1 MLLKKEEVVKMFQNI
16 KDKMFKNTKDETE
29 RKETILTNVISKK
42 FLLLY
47 IVTFMVSAVTM
58 GQDVSPFSLALVA
71 ATAASEIPVIAI
83 IIIALIGN
91 IVGAGASSIASFIV
105 TMLLFFAS
113 FLVKEP
119 RYNDEE
125 RNEKIKLGRRL
136 VIASL
141 LVNVI
146 KAFLSGFML
155 YDIFVAISITIITF
169 IFYKVFVNSLRALVD
184 FGEKKAFSIE
194 EVIGTSLLLAIALCF
209 FGDFKIL
216 GFSIKNVL
224 SIFIVLLLGWKNGI
238 LVGATS
244 GITIGVTL
252 GIIDN
257 NEPLVVAA
265 YAISGMIAG
274 ALNKLGRP
282 GVIIG
287 FVFGNIVLSYASN
300 GGVKDLILFKEILIA
315 GIALLAVPRNI
326 SINIEDLIGKDKM
339 LPAASN
345 RGLNKSKEVAQKLNN
360 VSKAV
365 KVMANAYRSSAS
377 MCAEDEDIIQ
387 KNKKTFIIEFLN
399 QLENLK
405 DNMLYDYLVDVD
417 GANVNN
423 IFNLLMDRQT
433 INEKELIEILAKE
446 NNYII
451 GFDEKGSKEEKDLKI
466 MVEAINSAYKIG
478 KLNFIWTSKLK
489 EEKQN
494 MESQLNGVSKAILNI
509 AEDMQKESIGN
520 NEYQEEEEQIV
531 YILKQKDILVQ
542 DISIRKNSSERF
554 IVELYIEETTIKDVD
569 IFIENTLTK
578 ILNEKMI
585 ITTEE
590 DLKFEKMT
598 KYTCMADDRFLISI
612 GQAGA
617 VKDHR
622 EISGD
627 SILKIR
633 LKDGK
638 YLLAVSDGMG
648 SGPEA
653 RKSSQIVIKMLQ
665 RLLNSGFEKSTS
677 IDLINTSLLN
687 VSEDVFATLDIAIV
701 DLYKG
706 NVEFIKSGACPT
718 YIKDGKKVQI
728 IKSLALPAGILKD
741 ITGEI
746 FDKDIENEEIMV
758 MCTDGII
765 DSNVEYKNKEL
776 WVKYLL
782 EDIENANPQK
792 IADIVLNESI
802 DNNFGK
808 VKDDMSVIVCKFV
821 HK

>member
-1 MLLKKEEVVKMFQNI
+1 MFQNI
-16 KDKMFKNTKDETE
+16 KDKISKNTNEETD
-29 RKETILTNVISKK
+29 RNQTILSNVFSKK
-42 FLLLY
+42 YILLY
-47 IVTFMVSAVTM
+47 IVTFMVSTISM
-58 GQDVSPFSLALVA
+58 GQDVSPFSLAIVVA
-71 ATAASEIPVIAI
+71 AAASEIPIIALMV
-83 IIIALIGN
+83 IALIGN
-91 IVGAGASSIASFIV
+91 IVGAGGSSIAPYIV
-105 TMLLFFAS
+105 TLLVFFAS
-113 FLVKEP
+113 FLAKEP

-125 RNEKIKLGRRL
+125 KNEKINLGRRL
-136 VIASL
+136 IISAL
-141 LVNVI
+141 IVNTI
-146 KAFLSGFML
+146 KVFISGFML
-155 YDIFVAISITIITF
+155 YDLFVAISTAIITF
-169 IFYKVFVNSLRALVD
+169 IFYKVFVNSLSALVG
-184 FGEKKAFSIE
+184 FGEKRAFSIE
-194 EVIGTSLLLAIALCF
+194 EVIGASLLLAISLCF
-209 FGDFKIL
+209 FGDFRVL
-216 GFSIKNVL
+216 GFSIKNVF

-238 LVGATS
+238 LIGTS
-244 GITIGVTL
+244 SGVTIGVTL

-265 YAISGMIAG
+265 YALSGMIAG

-287 FVFGNIVLSYASN
+287 FIFGNIVLSYASN
-300 GGVKDLILFKEILIA
+300 GGVQDLILFKEILIA
-315 GIALLAVPRNI
+315 GIALLAVPKSIN
-326 SINIEDLIGKDKM
+326 INIEDILGKDKM
-339 LPAASN
+339 LPIAKN
-345 RGLNKSKEVAQKLNN
+345 RGLNKSKEAINKLNN

-365 KVMANAYRSSAS
+365 KVMANAYKDSLTS
-377 MCAEDEDIIQ
+377 EIEGIDITE
-387 KNKKTFIIEFLN
+387 KNKKTFIMEFLN

-405 DNMLYDYLVDVD
+405 NNMLYDYLIDVD
-417 GANVNN
+417 GTNVGN
-423 IFNLLMDRQT
+423 IFNILM
-433 INEKELIEILAKE
+433 EKQSIHEDELIKILEEDNK
-446 NNYII
+446 YLI
-451 GFDEKGSKEEKDLKI
+451 GVDIEGSKEANDIKD

-494 MESQLNGVSKAILNI
+494 MENQLNGVSRAILDI
-509 AEDMQKESIGN
+509 AEDMKNDNADNS
-520 NEYQEEEEQIV
+520 EYLQEAEQISQ
-531 YILKQKDILVQ
+531 LFKQKDMLLQ
-542 DISIRKNSSERF
+542 DISIKKNSSDRF
-554 IVELYIEETTIKDVD
+554 IIELYIEENKVKDID
-569 IFIENTLTK
+569 KIIENTLTK
-578 ILNEKMI
+578 VLNEKII

-598 KYTCMADDRFLISI
+598 KYTCMADDRYLISI

-617 VKDHR
+617 VKDHKD
-622 EISGD
+622 ISGD
-627 SILKIR
+627 SVLKIR

-638 YLLAVSDGMG
+638 YLIVISDGMG

-665 RLLNSGFEKSTS
+665 RLLNSGFEKNTS
-677 IDLINTSLLN
+677 IDLINSSLLN

-718 YIKDGKKVQI
+718 YIKNGKKIQI

-782 EDIENANPQK
+782 EDMENNNPQK
-792 IADIVLNESI
+792 IADIVLNEAI

-808 VKDDMSVIVCKFV
+808 IKDDMSVVVCKFV

>member
-1 MLLKKEEVVKMFQNI
+1 MFQNI
-16 KDKMFKNTKDETE
+16 KEKISKNTKEETE
-29 RKETILTNVISKK
+29 RNQTILTNVFSRKYI
-42 FLLLY
+42 LLY
-47 IVTFMVSAVTM
+47 IVTFMASTVNM
-58 GQDVSPFSLALVA
+58 GQDVSPFSLAIVVA
-71 ATAASEIPVIAI
+71 AAASEIPI
-83 IIIALIGN
+83 IGLMAVALIGN
-91 IVGAGASSIASFIV
+91 IVGAGGISIAPYIV
-105 TMLLFFAS
+105 TLLLFFAS
-113 FLVKEP
+113 FLAKEQ

-125 RNEKIKLGRRL
+125 KNEKIKLGRRL

-141 LVNVI
+141 IVNAI
-146 KAFLSGFML
+146 KVLISGFML
-155 YDIFVAISITIITF
+155 YDLFVAISATIITF
-169 IFYKVFVNSLRALVD
+169 IFYKVFVNSLSALVG
-184 FGEKKAFSIE
+184 FGEKRAFSIE
-194 EVIGTSLLLAIALCF
+194 EVIGASLLLAISLCF

-216 GFSIKNVL
+216 GFSVKNVL

-238 LVGATS
+238 LVGTTT
-244 GITIGVTL
+244 GVTIGVTL

-274 ALNKLGRP
+274 ALNKLGRA
-282 GVIIG
+282 GVIVG
-287 FVFGNIVLSYASN
+287 FIFGNIVLSYASN
-300 GGVKDLILFKEILIA
+300 GGVHDLILFKEILIA
-315 GIALLAVPRNI
+315 GIALLAVPK
-326 SINIEDLIGKDKM
+326 SITLNIENIIGKEKM
-339 LPAASN
+339 LPVANN
-345 RGLNKSKEVAQKLNN
+345 RGLNKSKEAIQRLNN

-365 KVMANAYRSSAS
+365 KVMANAYKTSLSSDTK
-377 MCAEDEDIIQ
+377 ELDITE
-387 KNKKTFIIEFLN
+387 KNKKTFIMEFLN

-405 DNMLYDYLVDVD
+405 DNMLYEYLIDVD
-417 GANVNN
+417 GENVDN
-423 IFNLLMDRQT
+423 IFNLLMDKQA
-433 INEKELIEILAKE
+433 INEKELIKILAQD
-446 NNYII
+446 NNYLI
-451 GFDEKGSKEEKDLKI
+451 GFDEEGSKESKDLKN

-494 MESQLNGVSKAILNI
+494 MESQLNGVSRAILDI
-509 AEDMQKESIGN
+509 AEDMKNENIDN
-520 NEYQEEEEQIV
+520 NEYQEEAEQIIQ
-531 YILKQKDILVQ
+531 ILKQKDLLVQ
-542 DISIRKNSSERF
+542 DISIKKNSSDRF
-554 IVELYIEETTIKDVD
+554 IVELYIEENKTKDID
-569 IFIENTLTK
+569 KIIENTLTK
-578 ILNEKMI
+578 VLNEKII

-598 KYTCMADDRFLISI
+598 KYTCMADDKFLISI

-617 VKDHR
+617 VKDHKD
-622 EISGD
+622 ISGD
-627 SILKIR
+627 SVLKIR

-638 YLLAVSDGMG
+638 YLIVISDGMG

-665 RLLNSGFEKSTS
+665 RLLNSGFEKNTS
-677 IDLINTSLLN
+677 IDLINSSLLN

-718 YIKDGKKVQI
+718 YIKNGKKIQI

-782 EDIENANPQK
+782 EDMENNNPQK
-792 IADIVLNESI
+792 IADIVLNEAI

-808 VKDDMSVIVCKFV
+808 IKDDMSVIVCKFV

>member
-1 MLLKKEEVVKMFQNI
+1 MFQNI
-16 KDKMFKNTKDETE
+16 KDKITKNTNEETE
-29 RKETILTNVISKK
+29 RNQTILANVFSKK
-42 FLLLY
+42 YILLY
-47 IVTFMVSAVTM
+47 IVTFMASTITM
-58 GQDVSPFSLALVA
+58 GQDVSPFSLAIVVA
-71 ATAASEIPVIAI
+71 AAASEIPI
-83 IIIALIGN
+83 IGLITVALIGN
-91 IVGAGASSIASFIV
+91 IVGAGGVSIAPYIV
-105 TMLLFFAS
+105 TLLLFFAS
-113 FLVKEP
+113 FLAKEP
-119 RYNDEE
+119 RYNYEDK
-125 RNEKIKLGRRL
+125 NEKIKLGRRL

-141 LVNVI
+141 IVNILKVLI
-146 KAFLSGFML
+146 SGFML
-155 YDIFVAISITIITF
+155 YDLFVAISITIITF
-169 IFYKVFVNSLRALVD
+169 IFYKVFVNSLSALVS
-184 FGEKKAFSIE
+184 FGEKRAFSIE
-194 EVIGTSLLLAIALCF
+194 EVIGASLLFAISLCF
-209 FGDFKIL
+209 FGDLKVF

-238 LVGATS
+238 LVGTTS
-244 GITIGVTL
+244 GVTIGVTL

-265 YAISGMIAG
+265 YALSGMIAG

-287 FVFGNIVLSYASN
+287 FIFGNIVLSYASN
-300 GGVKDLILFKEILIA
+300 GGVHDLILFKEILIA
-315 GIALLAVPRNI
+315 GIALLAVPKNI
-326 SINIEDLIGKDKM
+326 TINIDNILGKEKM
-339 LPAASN
+339 LPIANN
-345 RGLNKSKEVAQKLNN
+345 RGLNKSKEAIQRLNN

-365 KVMANAYRSSAS
+365 KVMANAYKTSLLS
-377 MCAEDEDIIQ
+377 DIKENDITE
-387 KNKKTFIIEFLN
+387 KNKKTFNMELLN

-405 DNMLYDYLVDVD
+405 DNMLYEYLIDVD
-417 GANVNN
+417 GANVDN
-423 IFNLLMDRQT
+423 IFNLLMDKQS
-433 INEKELIEILAKE
+433 INEKELIEILAQD
-446 NNYII
+446 NNYLI
-451 GFDEKGSKEEKDLKI
+451 GFEEEGSKEAKDLKN
-466 MVEAINSAYKIG
+466 MVEAINTAYKIG

-494 MESQLNGVSKAILNI
+494 MESQLNGVSRAILDI
-509 AEDMQKESIGN
+509 AEDMQKDNVEI
-520 NEYQEEEEQIV
+520 NEYQEEAEQIV
-531 YILKQKDILVQ
+531 QILKQKDVLVQ
-542 DISIRKNSSERF
+542 DISIKKNSSQRF
-554 IVELYIEETTIKDVD
+554 IIELYIEECKVKDID
-569 IFIENTLTK
+569 KIIENTLTK
-578 ILNEKMI
+578 VLNEKII

-617 VKDHR
+617 VKDHKD
-622 EISGD
+622 ISGD
-627 SILKIR
+627 SVLKIR

-638 YLLAVSDGMG
+638 YLIVISDGMG

-677 IDLINTSLLN
+677 IDLINSSLLN

-718 YIKDGKKVQI
+718 YIKNGKKIQI

-741 ITGEI
+741 IAGEI

-782 EDIENANPQK
+782 EDMENNNPQK
-792 IADIVLNESI
+792 IADIVINEAI

-808 VKDDMSVIVCKFV
+808 IKDDMSVVVCKFV

>member
-1 MLLKKEEVVKMFQNI
+1 MFQNI
-16 KDKMFKNTKDETE
+16 KDKMFKNTKEETE

-42 FLLLY
+42 YILLY
-47 IVTFMVSAVTM
+47 IVTFMASTVTM
-58 GQDVSPFSLALVA
+58 GQDVSPFSLALVTA
-71 ATAASEIPVIAI
+71 AAASEIPVIAI
-83 IIIALIGN
+83 IVMALIGN

-105 TMLLFFAS
+105 TLLLFFAS

-125 RNEKIKLGRRL
+125 KNEKIKLGRRL
-136 VIASL
+136 VISSL
-141 LVNVI
+141 LVNII
-146 KAFLSGFML
+146 KVFISGFML
-155 YDIFVAISITIITF
+155 YDLFAQISVTIITF
-169 IFYKVFVNSLRALVD
+169 IFYKVFANSIVALVD

-194 EVIGTSLLLAIALCF
+194 EVIGTSLLLSISLCC
-209 FGDFKIL
+209 FGDFRIL

-238 LVGATS
+238 LVGTTS
-244 GITIGVTL
+244 GVTIGVTL

-257 NEPLVVAA
+257 TEPLVVAA

-287 FVFGNIVLSYASN
+287 FIFGNIVLSYASN

-326 SINIEDLIGKDKM
+326 SLNIENIIGNDKM

-345 RGLNKSKEVAQKLNN
+345 RGLNKSKEVVQKLSN

-365 KVMANAYRSSAS
+365 EVMANAYKSSKTMQAS
-377 MCAEDEDIIQ
+377 EEDDIVQ
-387 KNKKTFIIEFLN
+387 KNKRTFIMELLN

-405 DNMLYDYLVDVD
+405 ENMIYEYLEDVD
-417 GANVNN
+417 GVNVQN
-423 IFNLLMDRQT
+423 IFDLLMEKQS
-433 INEKELIEILAKE
+433 INQKDLVEILAKD
-446 NNYII
+446 NKYLI
-451 GFDEKGSKEEKDLKI
+451 GFDEKNSKEEKDLKD
-466 MVEAINSAYKIG
+466 MVNAINSAYKIG
-478 KLNFIWTSKLK
+478 KLNFIWTSRLK

-494 MESQLNGVSKAILNI
+494 MENQLNGVSRAILDI
-509 AEDMQKESIGN
+509 AEDMQKESVDSN
-520 NEYQEEEEQIV
+520 KYQEEAEQITH
-531 YILKQKDILVQ
+531 ILKQKEILVQ
-542 DISIRKNSSERF
+542 DIAIKKNSSDRF
-554 IVELYIEETTIKDVD
+554 FVELYIEETNIRDVD
-569 IFIENTLTK
+569 KIIENTLTK
-578 ILNEKMI
+578 VLNEKI
-585 ITTEE
+585 VITTEE
-590 DLKFEKMT
+590 ELKFEKMT
-598 KYTCMADDRFLISI
+598 KYTCMADDKYIIAL

-617 VKDHR
+617 VKDNKD
-622 EISGD
+622 ISGD
-627 SILKIR
+627 SVLKTR

-638 YLLAVSDGMG
+638 YLIAISDGMG

-665 RLLNSGFEKSTS
+665 RLLNSGFEKNTS
-677 IDLINTSLLN
+677 IDLINLSLLN

-718 YIKDGKKVQI
+718 YVKNGKKVQI

-741 ITGEI
+741 ITEEI
-746 FDKDIENEEIMV
+746 FDKDIENEDIMV

-776 WVKYLL
+776 WVKYIL
-782 EDIENANPQK
+782 EDMENKNPQK
-792 IADIVLNESI
+792 IADIVLNEAI

-808 VKDDMSVIVCKFV
+808 IKDDMSIIVCKFV

>member
-1 MLLKKEEVVKMFQNI
+1 MFQNI
-16 KDKMFKNTKDETE
+16 KEKIFKKTNEETE
-29 RKETILTNVISKK
+29 RKETILTNIFSKK
-42 FLLLY
+42 YILLY
-47 IVTFMVSAVTM
+47 IVTFMASTVSM
-58 GQDVSPFSLALVA
+58 GQDISPFSLALVTA
-71 ATAASEIPVIAI
+71 AAASEIPIIAI
-83 IIIALIGN
+83 IAVALVGN
-91 IVGAGASSIASFIV
+91 IVGVGTSSIASFIV
-105 TMLLFFAS
+105 TLLLFFAS

-125 RNEKIKLGRRL
+125 KNEKIKLGRRL

-146 KAFLSGFML
+146 KVFISGFML
-155 YDIFVAISITIITF
+155 YDLFVQISATIITF
-169 IFYKVFVNSLRALVD
+169 IFYKVFVNSMQALVD
-184 FGEKKAFSIE
+184 FGEKRAFSIE
-194 EVIGTSLLLAIALCF
+194 EVIGTSLLLAISLCF

-238 LVGATS
+238 LIGTTS
-244 GITIGVTL
+244 GVTIGVTL

-282 GVIIG
+282 GVIVG
-287 FVFGNIVLSYASN
+287 FIFGNIVLSYASN

-315 GIALLAVPRNI
+315 GIALLAVPRSMKIDIENI
-326 SINIEDLIGKDKM
+326 IGKDKM
-339 LPAASN
+339 LPAATN

-365 KVMANAYRSSAS
+365 KVMANAYKSSAS
-377 MCAEDEDIIQ
+377 LSLEESDIVQ
-387 KNKKTFIIEFLN
+387 KNKKTFIMEFLN

-405 DNMLYDYLVDVD
+405 ENMLYDYLSDVD
-417 GANVNN
+417 GKNIKNV
-423 IFNLLMDRQT
+423 FDLLMNKQAIT
-433 INEKELIEILAKE
+433 EKELIEILAQD
-446 NNYII
+446 NNYLI
-451 GFDEKGSKEEKDLKI
+451 GFDEKGSREEKDLKN
-466 MVEAINSAYKIG
+466 MVDAINSAYKIG

-494 MESQLNGVSKAILNI
+494 MENQLNGVSRAILDI
-509 AEDMQKESIGN
+509 AENMQKESIEE
-520 NEYQEEEEQIV
+520 NEYQEEAEQTLHL
-531 YILKQKDILVQ
+531 LKQKDILVQ
-542 DISIRKNSSERF
+542 DISIKKNSNDRF
-554 IVELYIEETTIKDVD
+554 IIEIYIEEAKIRD
-569 IFIENTLTK
+569 IDKIIENTLTK
-578 ILNEKMI
+578 VLNEKI
-585 ITTEE
+585 VITTEE

-598 KYTCMADDRFLISI
+598 KYTCMADDKYIISI

-617 VKDHR
+617 VKDNK

-638 YLLAVSDGMG
+638 YLLAISDGMG

-665 RLLNSGFEKSTS
+665 RLLNSGFEKETS
-677 IDLINTSLLN
+677 IDLINSSLLN

-706 NVEFIKSGACPT
+706 NVEFVKSGACPT
-718 YIKDGKKVQI
+718 YIKNGKKVQL

-741 ITGEI
+741 ITGEV
-746 FDKDIENEEIMV
+746 FDKDIENNELMV

-765 DSNVEYKNKEL
+765 DSNIEYKNKEL

-782 EDIENANPQK
+782 EDMENTNPQK
-792 IADIVLNESI
+792 IADILLNESI

-808 VKDDMSVIVCKFV
+808 IKDDMSIIVCKFV